1 MRVLITGGT
10 GFIGSNLALRCL
22 ENGDTVRVLGQENNP
37 TESENRKMIEEKEM
51 WVALGRVPG
60 RKPGES
66 HLIPAIYLRYWKP
79 EPGLALGKGKT
90 MEYAY
95 SLYDNSFQKHW
106 EILPSPVIL
115 DALEERKKA

>member
-1 MRVLITGGT
+1 MEDVYKKIREEKGLPHVGRAVKSKKYGT
-10 GFIGSNLALRCL
+10 
-22 ENGDTVRVLGQENNP
+22 VW
-37 TESENRKMIEEKEM
+37 KMIEEKEM
-51 WVALGRVPG
+51 WIALGRVPG

-66 HLIPAIYLRYWKP
+66 HLIPAVYLKYWKP
-79 EPGLALGKGKT
+79 EPGLAVGKGKT